1 MNLKI
6 TCACKKVQY
15 CSEACKS
22 KDEYYHLKDCDAQ
35 VDIDFEKLN
44 FTPAENC
51 KMGAVGLTNLGNTCF
66 MNSAL
71 QCLSHTWPLTRY
83 FLSKRFAQEI
93 NKENPLGSEGVLAY

>member
-1 MNLKI
+1 
-6 TCACKKVQY
+6 
-15 CSEACKS
+15 
-22 KDEYYHLKDCDAQ
+22 
-35 VDIDFEKLN
+35 
-44 FTPAENC
+44 
-51 KMGAVGLTNLGNTCF
+51 MGAVGLTNLGNTCF